1 MSERMTEGEII
12 MARHIFITGQP
23 GVGKTTLVVA
33 AVRACQDVCGF
44 YTAERRS
51 GSERSGFDVVAL
63 SPSASVIGT
72 LATVGKGKY
81 MVGKYSVDV
90 PSFESIALPSLKSA
104 TATPITV
111 IDEVGKME
119 LFSQTFLPLVES
131 ILDGGAATVL
141 GTLPMP
147 RYGHKIAAVEAIRER
162 PDVAVVK
169 LSRSNRDAAA
179 KAVQLVVAAAVS
191 RAQPGALLDV
201 SPLVDFLEEGQM
213 SKLGEARRGREAPAA
228 AHPPLLPL
236 LPAPPLHVRGAGG
249 EAQGRAGGGGARG
262 GGGSRHEQDGAAAA
276 AEPLMSSAPRALL
289 LGETASAAPA
299 PGDLPY
305 ADRSMWPVLQA
316 ALGLP
321 SSTALADTQTAALE
335 VGVAV
340 WDVLANVHEQVGRK
354 RSAAHAETPRY
365 NDVPSLLR
373 AHPTITR
380 IGFIGAKAKAT
391 YERGHG
397 GGVLAGSA
405 VTLHVLPSSSR
416 ANTQPLA
423 TKAAAWRQFILGGPP
438 G

>member
-1 MSERMTEGEII
+1 MSERMTEGEAI

-119 LFSQTFLPLVES
+119 LFSPTFLPLVES

-191 RAQPGALLDV
+191 RAQPGAPLDV

-213 SKLGEARRGREAPAA
+213 AKLGEARRGREAPAA

-236 LPAPPLHVRGAGG
+236 PPAPP
-249 EAQGRAGGGGARG
+249 RAK
-262 GGGSRHEQDGAAAA
+262 SAAA

>member
-1 MSERMTEGEII
+1 MTEGEAI

-119 LFSQTFLPLVES
+119 LFSPTFLPLVES

-179 KAVQLVVAAAVS
+179 MAVQLVVAAAVS
-191 RAQPGALLDV
+191 RAQPGAPLDV

-213 SKLGEARRGREAPAA
+213 AKLGEARRGREAPAA

-236 LPAPPLHVRGAGG
+236 PPAPP
-249 EAQGRAGGGGARG
+249 RAK
-262 GGGSRHEQDGAAAA
+262 SAAA

>member
-1 MSERMTEGEII
+1 
-12 MARHIFITGQP
+12 
-23 GVGKTTLVVA
+23 
-33 AVRACQDVCGF
+33 
-44 YTAERRS
+44 
-51 GSERSGFDVVAL
+51 
-63 SPSASVIGT
+63 
-72 LATVGKGKY
+72 
-81 MVGKYSVDV
+81 
-90 PSFESIALPSLKSA
+90 
-104 TATPITV
+104 
-111 IDEVGKME
+111 
-119 LFSQTFLPLVES
+119 
-131 ILDGGAATVL
+131 
-141 GTLPMP
+141 
-147 RYGHKIAAVEAIRER
+147 
-162 PDVAVVK
+162 
-169 LSRSNRDAAA
+169 
-179 KAVQLVVAAAVS
+179 
-191 RAQPGALLDV
+191 
-201 SPLVDFLEEGQM
+201 
-213 SKLGEARRGREAPAA
+213 
-228 AHPPLLPL
+228 
-236 LPAPPLHVRGAGG
+236 
-249 EAQGRAGGGGARG
+249 
-262 GGGSRHEQDGAAAA
+262 
-276 AEPLMSSAPRALL
+276 MSSAPRALL

>member
-1 MSERMTEGEII
+1 

-33 AVRACQDVCGF
+33 AVRARQDVCGF

-63 SPSASVIGT
+63 GPSASAVGT

-81 MVGKYSVDV
+81 MVGKYSIDV

-119 LFSQTFLPLVES
+119 LFSLTFLPRVES
-131 ILDGGAATVL
+131 ILDCGAATVL

-169 LSRSNRDAAA
+169 LSKANRDAAA

-191 RAQPGALLDV
+191 RAQPGAPLDV
-201 SPLVDFLEEGQM
+201 SPLADFLEEGQM
-213 SKLGEARRGREAPAA
+213 IKLDEARRGRKAPAA
-228 AHPPLLPL
+228 AHPLLLPL
-236 LPAPPLHVRGAGG
+236 PPASS
-249 EAQGRAGGGGARG
+249 RAP
-262 GGGSRHEQDGAAAA
+262 AAAA

-321 SSTALADTQTAALE
+321 ASTTLADTQTAALE

-340 WDVLANVHEQVGRK
+340 WDVLANVHEQQVVGRK
-354 RSAAHAETPRY
+354 RSAAHVDTPRY
-365 NDVPSLLR
+365 NDVPALLR

-405 VTLHVLPSSSR
+405 ITLHVLPSSSR
-416 ANTQPLA
+416 ANAQPLA
-423 TKAAAWRQFILGGPP
+423 TKAAVWRQFILGGPP
-438 G
+438 A

>member
-1 MSERMTEGEII
+1 
-12 MARHIFITGQP
+12 MARHIFVTGQP

-63 SPSASVIGT
+63 SPSASAEQSAIGT
-72 LATVGKGKY
+72 LATVGKGKC

-104 TATPITV
+104 TTAPITV
-111 IDEVGKME
+111 IDEVGRME
-119 LFSQTFLPLVES
+119 LFSPTFLPCVEC

-147 RYGHKIAAVEAIRER
+147 RYGHKLAAVEAIRER

-169 LSRSNRDAAA
+169 LSKANRDAAA

-191 RAQPGALLDV
+191 RAQPGAPLDV
-201 SPLVDFLEEGQM
+201 SPLADFLEEGQM
-213 SKLGEARRGREAPAA
+213 AKLGEARRGLEAPAA

-236 LPAPPLHVRGAGG
+236 PPAPL
-249 EAQGRAGGGGARG
+249 RAP
-262 GGGSRHEQDGAAAA
+262 AAAA
-276 AEPLMSSAPRALL
+276 AGPLMSSSPRVLL

-305 ADRSMWPVLQA
+305 AERSMWPVLQA

-321 SSTALADTQTAALE
+321 PSTALADTQTAALE

-354 RSAAHAETPRY
+354 RGAPADTPRY
-365 NDVPSLLR
+365 NDVPALLR

-397 GGVLAGSA
+397 MLAGSA

-416 ANTQPLA
+416 ANARPLA
-423 TKAAAWRQFILGGPP
+423 TKAAAWRQFILDGLPA
-438 G
+438 

>member
-1 MSERMTEGEII
+1 MV
-12 MARHIFITGQP
+12 RHIFITGQP

-33 AVRACQDVCGF
+33 AVRDCNNVSGF

-63 SPSASVIGT
+63 SPSASAIGT

-90 PSFESIALPSLKSA
+90 PSFESIALPSLESA

-119 LFSQTFLPLVES
+119 LFSPTFLPLVES

-169 LSRSNRDAAA
+169 LSKSNRDAAA

-191 RAQPGALLDV
+191 RAQPGAPLDV

-213 SKLGEARRGREAPAA
+213 AKLGEARRCREAPAA

-236 LPAPPLHVRGAGG
+236 PPAPP
-249 EAQGRAGGGGARG
+249 RAP
-262 GGGSRHEQDGAAAA
+262 SAAA

-321 SSTALADTQTAALE
+321 PSTALADTQTAALE

-354 RSAAHAETPRY
+354 RSVAHAETPRY
-365 NDVPSLLR
+365 NDVPALLR

-397 GGVLAGSA
+397 GGVLAGSS